1 MDLKKLLINRL
12 SSFNRIFLLLLA
24 LSLASLS
31 IADDAPSINDKIY
44 SKKQAKI
51 GEALYKENCL
61 ICHNKK
67 YFRPVFKTWEN
78 QSLGTFF
85 LVMSSSMPENNPGSL
100 VHQEYID
107 ILAYILS
114 LNRYSSGKEEL
125 SNSVDDLNL
134 ITIQPRKK

>member
-12 SSFNRIFLLLLA
+12 RSFNQIFLLLLA
-24 LSLASLS
+24 LSLVSLS

-44 SKKQAKI
+44 TKKQAKT
-51 GEALYKENCL
+51 GETLYKNNCL

>member
-12 SSFNRIFLLLLA
+12 RSFNQIFLLLLA

-44 SKKQAKI
+44 TKKQAKT
-51 GEALYKENCL
+51 GEALYKDNCL

-85 LVMSSSMPENNPGSL
+85 LVMSSSMPEDNPGSWFTKNISIYWL
-100 VHQEYID
+100 IYCHSTDTLQGKKNYL
-107 ILAYILS
+107 ILLMIL
-114 LNRYSSGKEEL
+114 
-125 SNSVDDLNL
+125 
-134 ITIQPRKK
+134 I

>member
-12 SSFNRIFLLLLA
+12 RGFNQIFLLLLA

-31 IADDAPSINDKIY
+31 IADDASSINDKIY
-44 SKKQAKI
+44 TKKQAKI

-85 LVMSSSMPENNPGSL
+85 LVMSSSMPEDNPGSL

-125 SNSVDDLNL
+125 SNIVDDLNL
-134 ITIQPRKK
+134 ITIQSRKK

>member
-12 SSFNRIFLLLLA
+12 SGFNRTFLLLLA
-24 LSLASLS
+24 LSLAGLS
-31 IADDAPSINDKIY
+31 FADDAPSTNDKIY
-44 SKKQAKI
+44 SKKQAKT
-51 GEALYKENCL
+51 GEALYKNNCL

-67 YFRPVFKTWEN
+67 HFRPVFKTWEN